1 MKFLFLNYI
10 LSNTTGNNSESG
22 SSGEGTA
29 SSTERLT
36 ETLRNMVKS
45 PVFYIVIAAIILLII
60 AIYLMRRIVKPT
72 PNVVKIVVRGG
83 KIHKLIKDNSP
94 TYFLVPF
101 RDSIG
106 AIISLDEKELS
117 SDQLFI
123 NNGPDALYKVN
134 FTIKYKIL
142 FPELFFPYRENINK
156 LLISKI
162 NEELREYADEGHALE
177 IVKDYRANAQKII
190 TLINH
195 SAKEYSVEVVDFKV
209 NYIEPTVGK

>member
-29 SSTERLT
+29 SSAERLT

-72 PNVVKIVVRGG
+72 PNVVKIVIRGG

-177 IVKDYRANAQKII
+177 IVKDYRANTQKII
-190 TLINH
+190 SLINH

>member
-1 MKFLFLNYI
+1 MNLFLSYI

-29 SSTERLT
+29 SSAERLT

-45 PVFYIVIAAIILLII
+45 PVFYIVIAAIVLLII

-142 FPELFFPYRENINK
+142 FPELFFPYRENISK
-156 LLISKI
+156 LLIAKI

-177 IVKDYRANAQKII
+177 IVKDYRANIQKII
-190 TLINH
+190 ALINK
-195 SAKEYSVEVVDFKV
+195 SAKDFSVEVVDFKV